1 MNEFWEIQPDY
12 AKNIVV
18 GFARMAG
25 RTVGIVA
32 NQPKVSFENFVFFR
46 LKRFFNDIG
55 NFDFVQKYL
64 GFYLPDA
71 DLFVQNF
78 DLEIRRILDFVNLR
92 GFSGFSLNERSI
104 YRTKTNFC
112 T

>member
-1 MNEFWEIQPDY
+1 
-12 AKNIVV
+12 
-18 GFARMAG
+18 MAG

-55 NFDFVQKYL
+55 NFYFVQKYL

-78 DLEIRRILDFVNLR
+78 DLEIFPRNPKIRRILYFANLR
-92 GFSGFSLNERSI
+92 GFSGFSLNKLNI
-104 YRTKTNFC
+104 I
-112 T
+112 